1 MRFELPINPKNQRSG
16 TSSAGVVRHRTGI
29 LLWFLGLTGR
39 YRRHCVRPFR
49 ARGGSLHPK
58 PGLVSPGIGCSD
70 PSGLNIAASKL
81 SRLPSFKTL
90 ASAYE
95 SNLHWSR
102 FDVILFASGKSIL
115 TKQTLHT
122 FGACDY
128 ASAQKRLTICLVFV
142 DVDNTVFVRH
152 KSTHNASTR
161 VL

>member
-1 MRFELPINPKNQRSG
+1 MF
-16 TSSAGVVRHRTGI
+16 
-29 LLWFLGLTGR
+29 
-39 YRRHCVRPFR
+39 RPFGPHTQYR
-49 ARGGSLHPK
+49 
-58 PGLVSPGIGCSD
+58 
-70 PSGLNIAASKL
+70 
-81 SRLPSFKTL
+81 SFKTL

-95 SNLHWSR
+95 SSLHWSR

-115 TKQTLHT
+115 TKRTLNT

-128 ASAQKRLTICLVFV
+128 ASAQKSLTICLVFV